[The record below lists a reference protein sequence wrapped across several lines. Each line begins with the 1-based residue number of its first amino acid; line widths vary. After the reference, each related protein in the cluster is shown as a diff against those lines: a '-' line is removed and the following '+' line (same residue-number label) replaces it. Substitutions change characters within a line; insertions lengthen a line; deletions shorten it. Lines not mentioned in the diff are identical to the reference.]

1 MTAPALAVRHF
12 GGACLLGASLG
23 LLYGFLR
30 PLRPKHTLLSDAI
43 FLLGAG
49 WAWLYLA
56 LEVCGGDLRVGYCL
70 GLPAG
75 AVAWE
80 MTLGRLLR
88 PAAAFFW
95 RLAGQIAAA
104 AIWPS
109 KKYCIF

>member
-12 GGACLLGASLG
+12 GAACLLGASLG
-23 LLYGFLR
+23 LLYGFLL
-30 PLRPKHTLLSDAI
+30 PLRPKHTVLSDAL

-56 LEVCGGDLRVGYCL
+56 LAVCGGDLRVGYSL
-70 GLPAG
+70 GLLAG
-75 AVAWE
+75 GAAWE

-88 PAAAFFW
+88 PAAASFW
-95 RLAGQIAAA
+95 HLVGRIAAA
-104 AIWPS
+104 AAWPA